1 MKYSLLFLL
10 YLLLFNFSAKA
21 ANDNYPF
28 GGRPASMANS
38 TVAVYDFWGLS
49 FNQAAIAR
57 QTGLTAG
64 VYFENRFLTK
74 EMSLGAFGVSMP
86 AGGGVMGVSATF
98 FGYSLY
104 HESKIGLAYA
114 RKLSD
119 KISIGVQL
127 NYLYASISGYG
138 NKGSIAGELG
148 MIYELLPG
156 LNLGAHIYNPT
167 RTKVAS
173 YNNERIPTV
182 IKLGMAY
189 SFSDRV
195 LVSLE
200 AEKDIVENPIIKAG
214 IEYGLT
220 ESIYVRGGIGTN
232 PTLNS
237 LGVGFYF
244 GSLKFD
250 ISSSFH
256 YLLGYSPQASFVY
269 QF

>member
-1 MKYSLLFLL
+1 MKSSILSFLL
-10 YLLLFNFSAKA
+10 ILLLLVSTRA

-38 TVAVYDFWGLS
+38 TVAVYDFWGLGY
-49 FNQAAIAR
+49 NQAAIAR
-57 QTGLTAG
+57 QKGLMVG
-64 VYFENRFLTK
+64 VYFENRFLAK
-74 EMSLGAFGVSMP
+74 EMNLGALGFSMP

-98 FGYSLY
+98 FGYSMY
-104 HESKIGLAYA
+104 SESKIGLAYA
-114 RKLSD
+114 RRLSE
-119 KISIGVQL
+119 KFSVGVQL
-127 NYLYASISGYG
+127 NYLYTSIAGYG
-138 NKGSIAGELG
+138 NKGSMAGELG

-167 RTKVAS
+167 RTKVAT
-173 YNNERIPTV
+173 YNDEPIPTV

-195 LVSLE
+195 IASLE
-200 AEKDIVENPIIKAG
+200 VEKDIVEKPIFKAG

-220 ESIYVRGGIGTN
+220 ENLYVRGGIGTN

-237 LGVGFYF
+237 LGVGFHF
-244 GSLKFD
+244 GALKFD
-250 ISSSFH
+250 VSSSFH

>member
-1 MKYSLLFLL
+1 MKHSIITIFLALLTF
-10 YLLLFNFSAKA
+10 FSAKA

-57 QTGLTAG
+57 QKGPVAG

-74 EMSLGAFGVSMP
+74 EMSLGAMGFSMP

-98 FGYSLY
+98 FGYSQY
-104 HESKIGLAYA
+104 HESKIGLTYA

-119 KISIGVQL
+119 KISVGVQL
-127 NYLYASISGYG
+127 NYLYASVAGYG

-156 LNLGAHIYNPT
+156 LNLGAHIFNPT

-173 YNNERIPTV
+173 YNNEQIPTI
-182 IKLGMAY
+182 IKIGMAY
-189 SFSDRV
+189 SFSERV
-195 LVSLE
+195 LVSIE
-200 AEKDIVENPIIKAG
+200 AEKDIVENPIFKAG

-220 ESIYVRGGIGTN
+220 ENLFVRGGIGTN

>member
-1 MKYSLLFLL
+1 MKHSFLFLL
-10 YLLLFNFSAKA
+10 FILLSNFSAKA

-57 QTGLTAG
+57 QSVAMAG
-64 VYFENRFLTK
+64 AYFENRFLTR
-74 EMSLGAFGVSMP
+74 EMSLGAIGFSMP
-86 AGGGVMGVSATF
+86 AGGGVLGLSATF
-98 FGYSLY
+98 FGYSMY
-104 HESKIGLAYA
+104 HESKVGLAYA

-127 NYLYASISGYG
+127 NYLYASVSGYG
-138 NKGSIAGELG
+138 NKGSIAAELG

-167 RTKVAS
+167 RTKLAS
-173 YNNERIPTV
+173 FNDERIPTV

-189 SFSDRV
+189 SFSERV

-214 IEYGLT
+214 IEYGISET
-220 ESIYVRGGIGTN
+220 IYIRGGIGTN
-232 PTLNS
+232 PTINAI
-237 LGVGFYF
+237 GVGFYS

-256 YLLGYSPQASFVY
+256 HLLGYSPQASFVY
-269 QF
+269 KF